1 MTQALT
7 SEDSFQMRKS
17 PVIAILVYTTL
28 LPMVQSQSCSCGC
41 CVPGISW
48 GCYVCCWPCYSS
60 PPPPPPPPPSGG
72 SSSSCGAGCTNGIF
86 YGCYCSSSSS
96 GSSSS
101 RFVVHLS
108 HLSYLCGVAVVRREI
123 YFWILLDLW
132 VLLLQQ
138 LQVLLNVGIHF
149 VCRTPVTVLL
159 SNNS

>member
-7 SEDSFQMRKS
+7 SEDAFQMRKS

-41 CVPGISW
+41 CVSGYW
-48 GCYVCCWPCYSS
+48 YGCNFCCWPCLSS
-60 PPPPPPPPPSGG
+60 PPPPPPSGG
-72 SSSSCGAGCTNGIF
+72 SSSGCGAGCTNGVF

-108 HLSYLCGVAVVRREI
+108 HLSYLCGVAVRQKI
-123 YFWILLDLW
+123 YFWICGCCCSSSSRSSRSFSMMASLW
-132 VLLLQQ
+132 MS
-138 LQVLLNVGIHF
+138 HPRD
-149 VCRTPVTVLL
+149 CTPV
-159 SNNS
+159 